1 MAQATTKEKL
11 MSEQAPHINIGRIYL
26 KDASFESPKSPE
38 VFTLEDWTPNIEV
51 SVDIDSAELD
61 TGVFECV
68 LSITAS
74 AVMEEETYFLIAVE
88 QAGIFSLSGIDDEHL
103 SHILR
108 VFCPTQLFPF
118 ARQAVAD
125 LAEKGGFPQ
134 LLLQPINFEALL
146 QQQQSE
152 EPVKH

>member
-1 MAQATTKEKL
+1 

-26 KDASFESPKSPE
+26 KDASFESPKAPE
-38 VFTLEDWTPNIEV
+38 IFTMEDWSPNIEV
-51 SVDIDSAELD
+51 SVDIDNNALSD
-61 TGVFECV
+61 GVYECV

-74 AVMEEETYFLIAVE
+74 AVSDDETFFLVSVE
-88 QAGIFSLSGIDDEHL
+88 QAGIFSLSGTDDDHL
-103 SHILR
+103 THILR

-134 LLLQPINFEALL
+134 LLLQPINFDALL
-146 QQQQSE
+146 QQQQE
-152 EPVKH
+152 EAPVKH